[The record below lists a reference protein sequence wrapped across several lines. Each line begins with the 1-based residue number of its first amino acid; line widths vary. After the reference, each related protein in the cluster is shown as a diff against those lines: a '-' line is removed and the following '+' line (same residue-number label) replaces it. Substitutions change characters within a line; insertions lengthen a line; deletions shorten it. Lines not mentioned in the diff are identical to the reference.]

1 MNLTKKNK
9 ILYLVTLI
17 LVVGGDLF
25 TKHLV
30 SSSMLLG
37 QSHEIINN
45 FFYFTY
51 AHNTGVA
58 WGMFAGK
65 LGLFI
70 VVAIIAAVVMIVF
83 FRKTKSEEVLTR
95 FGLVLT
101 FGGMIG
107 NLVDRIFL
115 GYVRDFIDVIIINAT
130 PITTAISAILKI
142 GKL

>member
-83 FRKTKSEEVLTR
+83 FSDHQETTC
-95 FGLVLT
+95 
-101 FGGMIG
+101 
-107 NLVDRIFL
+107 FL
-115 GYVRDFIDVIIINAT
+115 INSMNDSRPVNTID
-130 PITTAISAILKI
+130 S
-142 GKL
+142 

>member
-51 AHNTGVA
+51 AQH
-58 WGMFAGK
+58 WSC
-65 LGLFI
+65 LG
-70 VVAIIAAVVMIVF
+70 
-83 FRKTKSEEVLTR
+83 
-95 FGLVLT
+95 
-101 FGGMIG
+101 
-107 NLVDRIFL
+107 
-115 GYVRDFIDVIIINAT
+115 DVCW
-130 PITTAISAILKI
+130 
-142 GKL
+142 